1 MSRTALPCEC
11 GCRVVMVDVDDDGQA
26 EAATAGGEVMPDILT
41 SKSYW
46 AKIFMAGD
54 YDTARQTCKQ
64 FCMRGLCVNVSR
76 TNYIY
81 TGGEETG
88 VVVELINYP
97 KFASTHQEILD
108 TAKVLAEQLIVSLC
122 QFSYT
127 IMTPEETFFYSRGED
142 VRKKNRTEERM
153 VK

>member
-1 MSRTALPCEC
+1 
-11 GCRVVMVDVDDDGQA
+11 
-26 EAATAGGEVMPDILT
+26 MPDTLT
-41 SKSYW
+41 SKTYW
-46 AKIFMAGD
+46 AKIYIAGD
-54 YDTARQTCKQ
+54 YDTARQICKQ
-64 FCMRGLCVNVSR
+64 FCMRGLCVNVSQ

-81 TGGEETG
+81 TGGEEVG

-97 KFASTHQEILD
+97 KFASTPQEILD
-108 TAKVLAEQLIVSLC
+108 TTKVLAGHLLMSLC

-142 VRKKNRTEERM
+142 VRKKNRTEERL